1 MRPANAKAARGND
14 TPLRQAAVVYG
25 MALVELLPDGP
36 DKTWVIRNHRTTA
49 MWADV
54 VVGARFVATR
64 LRRHSS
70 RSRQWRGIPAC

>member
-1 MRPANAKAARGND
+1 MVIEEVQAGRRTPEGRTPFRPD
-14 TPLRQAAVVYG
+14 TPRLVP
-25 MALVELLPDGP
+25 ALVLAELGADVRQQHGEAERLG
-36 DKTWVIRNHRTTA
+36 
-49 MWADV
+49 DV